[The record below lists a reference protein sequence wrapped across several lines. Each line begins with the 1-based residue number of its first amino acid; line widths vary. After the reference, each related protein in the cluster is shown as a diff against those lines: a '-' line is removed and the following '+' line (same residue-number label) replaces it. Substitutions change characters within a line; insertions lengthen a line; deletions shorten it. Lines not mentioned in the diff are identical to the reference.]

1 MLLREAVDDPRLSG
15 STASGEE
22 RIDPVRS
29 AASLVRSTVRSTA
42 RAASAGGAARAGAG
56 VAFHE

>member
-1 MLLREAVDDPRLSG
+1 MCCAKPLTSLDFSG
-15 STASGEE
+15 SAASGEE

-29 AASLVRSTVRSTA
+29 AASLVRSTA
-42 RAASAGGAARAGAG
+42 RDGAARAAAG